1 MYFSVH
7 YIFKKRT
14 IAKYSVLPYL
24 CRSLENPASG
34 HSLFL
39 NRQFW
44 SCFKLFKNV
53 LCWHGLLADK
63 VLTEMALNSL
73 LYRYLIIGLGVNPS
87 PLDSVMKSRQIVNS
101 IPSEWKK
108 GNMLSELQRLV
119 KYLSALG
126 TSVGLPRDA
135 IRDVANQ
142 LKVLS
147 ALQESETLE
156 KGLLT
161 S

>member
-1 MYFSVH
+1 MFLFF
-7 YIFKKRT
+7 I
-14 IAKYSVLPYL
+14 
-24 CRSLENPASG
+24 CRCLENPQSG

-53 LCWHGLLADK
+53 LSWHGLLSDK
-63 VLTEMALNSL
+63 VLSDMALNSL

-87 PLDSVMKSRQIVNS
+87 PLDSVKKSKQIVNA

-108 GNMLSELQRLV
+108 GKIRSELQRLV

-135 IRDVANQ
+135 VRDVAQQ
-142 LKVLS
+142 LKSLS
-147 ALQESETLE
+147 AYQESEALE
-156 KGLLT
+156 KSLLLAP
-161 S
+161 